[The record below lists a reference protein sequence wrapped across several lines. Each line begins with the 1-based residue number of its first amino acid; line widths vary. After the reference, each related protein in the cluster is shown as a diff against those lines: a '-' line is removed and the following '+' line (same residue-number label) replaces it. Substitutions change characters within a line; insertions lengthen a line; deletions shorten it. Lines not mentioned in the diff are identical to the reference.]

1 LRQHW
6 WEVSEAFLKIGGLSY
21 GGPATMGIIQAEVQE
36 KRAWL
41 PKAQFLEGLALVHTL
56 PGPGGIQLAIFLGYS
71 RAGWWGGLLAGLCFL
86 LPAFGLLLTLSVLYT
101 HYGALPH
108 MRQVF
113 YGLSPVVVAL
123 FAMSVYRLGRAA
135 VHDVPQLLLAGAAV
149 LVVGLT
155 PMGIVP
161 TLLVS
166 GAAGVALYGSRP
178 WGITAA
184 LLILGLYAAQQ
195 WGTVWLL
202 SPAGTGTGM
211 SQTGSPLSPD
221 LWDIGRFFFKVGAFS
236 FGGGLTILAFIQ
248 EQVVEQ
254 LHWLTPQQFLD
265 GLALGRL
272 TPGPTLMLAAFVGY
286 AVSAIWGAAVA
297 AAAVYLPSFILMLSV
312 LPWLAFLKR
321 LVWVQAALQ
330 GVSPAVIGVTV
341 VALLWMLPAAIP
353 DVFAGVLA
361 LGTVVALARWRLSP
375 LPLMAAGAVLGLA
388 FHAR

>member
-21 GGPATMGIIQAEVQE
+21 GGPATMGIMQAEVQE
-36 KRAWL
+36 KRAWI

-195 WGTVWLL
+195 WGT
-202 SPAGTGTGM
+202 
-211 SQTGSPLSPD
+211 
-221 LWDIGRFFFKVGAFS
+221 GRVCKLQCYNPYDAADETSMVQGGAT
-236 FGGGLTILAFIQ
+236 GLTLLPG
-248 EQVVEQ
+248 V
-254 LHWLTPQQFLD
+254 TM
-265 GLALGRL
+265 LGR
-272 TPGPTLMLAAFVGY
+272 V
-286 AVSAIWGAAVA
+286 
-297 AAAVYLPSFILMLSV
+297 
-312 LPWLAFLKR
+312 
-321 LVWVQAALQ
+321 
-330 GVSPAVIGVTV
+330 
-341 VALLWMLPAAIP
+341 
-353 DVFAGVLA
+353 
-361 LGTVVALARWRLSP
+361 
-375 LPLMAAGAVLGLA
+375 
-388 FHAR
+388 